1 MIPANGP
8 TRVEFFIG
16 GMVIDPNGTILRLDI
31 SDGFAEITQNGTM
44 NRNANSLVHGW
55 QSGFVIRMGDQNMSF
70 PFFDDWISVN
80 YKKSGSRVLGKN

>member
-44 NRNANSLVHGW
+44 NRNVILKDWLPEV
-55 QSGFVIRMGDQNMSF
+55 SGRVT
-70 PFFDDWISVN
+70 FDETN
-80 YKKSGSRVLGKN
+80 ENEKTKLSRDNTSSAQPRNWSSR

>member
-44 NRNANSLVHGW
+44 NRNMIVK
-55 QSGFVIRMGDQNMSF
+55 
-70 PFFDDWISVN
+70 DWL
-80 YKKSGSRVLGKN
+80 GTPRVTLDGAGAVMQALTM